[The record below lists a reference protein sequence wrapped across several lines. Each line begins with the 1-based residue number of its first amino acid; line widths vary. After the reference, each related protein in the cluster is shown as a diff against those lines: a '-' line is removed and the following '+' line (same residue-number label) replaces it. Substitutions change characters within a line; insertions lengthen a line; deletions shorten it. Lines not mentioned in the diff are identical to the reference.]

1 MPKLNLFLAEYNIF
15 HVGCQNS
22 ACHLSHFLFRSNH
35 EISDTSSLC
44 RLRHIARTV
53 TKMILH
59 PKEAWHTYK
68 KSQTCS
74 NSTFAGKEAK
84 SGIIQHKMVSHL
96 RLFIRP
102 QPKICSWGRRR
113 LHRHSRNRRV
123 IAKNTELN
131 QALPTKHHGRSIMLN
146 KMWWGGPRRR
156 RWHFRYTPNRLQRRW
171 FCWPQDD
178 VEDTLGVLEDLY
190 EEPMCG
196 CTTSVISLNLGV
208 YCLC

>member
-1 MPKLNLFLAEYNIF
+1 MPT
-15 HVGCQNS
+15 S
-22 ACHLSHFLFRSNH
+22 AHCPHC
-35 EISDTSSLC
+35 D
-44 RLRHIARTV
+44 
-53 TKMILH
+53 KDDLH
-59 PKEAWHTYK
+59 PKEAWHNTTK
-68 KSQTCS
+68 KARPVLTAHLLERKQNRVSYSTRWYRIYGCS
-74 NSTFAGKEAK
+74 SDHN
-84 SGIIQHKMVSHL
+84 Q
-96 RLFIRP
+96 
-102 QPKICSWGRRR
+102 KICSWGRRR

-146 KMWWGGPRRR
+146 KKWLGGPRRR